1 MKFNLWFFLAGI
13 FGLTALI
20 LDAFGA
26 HVLSNRQALSPEAM
40 NLVKQSWQTA
50 TKYQLV
56 HALLLVFFAGM
67 TFEKKQWNLTW
78 GKIFIVLGVF
88 LFCGGIYVKIL
99 TGCAFVGRIA
109 PYGGGCFMLAWI
121 CLIVIAF
128 RSRHFK

>member
-13 FGLTALI
+13 FGLSALI
-20 LDAFGA
+20 FDAFGSHA
-26 HVLSNRQALSPEAM
+26 LSSWLALSPEDM
-40 NLVKQSWQTA
+40 SLVKQSWQTA

-78 GKIFIVLGVF
+78 GKIFIVLGVI

-99 TGCAFVGRIA
+99 TGMTCFGQIA
-109 PYGGGCFMLAWI
+109 PYGGGCLMLAWV
-121 CLIVIAF
+121 CLIVTAF
-128 RSRHFK
+128 RTGNR